1 MSYQINIE
9 YSMENLILKISDDY
23 QSKIDKTKDI
33 FSAIA
38 ASPIF
43 VIQTDGIKSYL
54 KYRLSER
61 FGILLNIKTFDLQ
74 SLFSEY
80 SKAFLQNISK
90 KIETNF
96 DELEETKVDSKNKI
110 FWFLYSYFYSIAKRK
125 NVEFSQQ
132 FQNFTIFLSTFSD
145 LFEQYETYRDFENW
159 DILKNENLNE
169 VDYKYIENFIN
180 HIESKEIYSEKFQVE
195 LIKLIL
201 NSDSINTKFKIFH
214 KIKSLKGK
222 EDIIQKIPK
231 NPIFIIGFDNIP
243 YFYFLFLKFLSQY
256 VDINF
261 YFLLPSS
268 IEQYNAKLNELKELT
283 LFDEAKLY
291 TRSTLLKLCFERQQK
306 FFNDFLNYFPINHH
320 FGTFELNRLE
330 KPNLLNLYQ
339 NFISSPYSANNLRSD
354 RPTKI
359 KIDDSIQILSN
370 YTPLRELE
378 VIKDKILEL
387 LSKNKDYKYEDIVIM
402 AVDIDKYRPFIDSV
416 FKLTNPVMP
425 VLVVDLD
432 SSKYSKIFELIQLF
446 FDLISNNFKKKDFNS
461 FISHELIMQKF
472 ELSFTDIE
480 VFTNLFTNYLWGADY
495 VDIQAYFEKVLNHDT
510 YEKDK
515 KGEIEKVDEQIA
527 DIDISNLA
535 FDYNIESNFISNFI
549 GFMGANSYYEKE
561 SFIKFKNRILPIKSE
576 IEGEFLD
583 KIQKIY
589 SIYIS
594 LIDLYKFSK
603 ISATASSYKDFI
615 ENFFENL
622 VIDSEQYHDEIIFYR
637 NRILNFLDEIAQAN
651 AGKNDI
657 IINFETFKNLL
668 LNYLKSYPYSL
679 GYKTGAIL
687 FSSMVSLRNI
697 PAKAI
702 AVLGLN
708 DSEFPRNS
716 VNFSFDLMAK
726 KEESWDRNIR
736 ESDKYLFL
744 ETVLSSK
751 DYLILSYLG
760 KDPVNNKEKAPS
772 ILIEI
777 MKQDINSNFSFETN
791 LEIIQMPLQPFSK
804 KYYFDGI
811 FKTYNIYWKNFYEN
825 LFSSSID
832 QLMNQKE
839 EINKEIENKEREEE
853 IFKKGDKDIIIDKN
867 NSLDNK
873 IDLDDFLSFLVNPS
887 KHYLQKVINI
897 KTSFYDDS
905 IDDEFNYYVN
915 DIKIENIFIKL
926 LEFKLKE
933 KLNIEISEIDKE
945 YLEFY
950 KNVFLGYR
958 GIITDIDYKFFENVS
973 NFYCELIFE
982 KINSISSNKDENVKS
997 IKIDKNYRI
1006 IDLNG
1011 KFKIKYSF
1019 YEIKFDDKLKLVFKL
1034 DKKLDNSGNKFP
1046 LNLKTKILNY
1056 LTINFSESKDFAN
1069 QFIELKRKKSGYK
1082 DFDFDIYIMQNQEN
1096 EKTDKIESNIV
1107 LQSIE
1112 KLLDLYDKVI
1122 IKKNFI
1128 PIIGYKMDKILNK
1141 YSCKESLINY
1151 WQNNLYSFD
1160 QDQGKLNISKIY
1172 SSWIFDRYINSES
1185 FEKLY
1190 FESIVNF
1197 FNQLKILKEIFEE
1210 KDDNKTKK

>member
-23 QSKIDKTKDI
+23 QNKIDKTKDI

-43 VIQTDGIKSYL
+43 VIQTDGVKNYL
-54 KYRLSER
+54 KYKLSER
-61 FGILLNIKTFDLQ
+61 FGILFNIKTFDLQ

-110 FWFLYSYFYSIAKRK
+110 FWFLYSYFYSIAKSK
-125 NVEFSQQ
+125 NVEFLEK
-132 FQNFTIFLSTFSD
+132 FQNFIIFLNTFSD
-145 LFEQYETYRDFENW
+145 LFEQYEIYRDFENW

-169 VDYKYIENFIN
+169 VDYKYLGNFIN
-180 HIESKEIYSEKFQVE
+180 YIENKEIYSEKFQIE
-195 LIKLIL
+195 LIKLII
-201 NSDSINTKFKIFH
+201 NSNLINTKFKIFH
-214 KIKSLKGK
+214 KIKSLEGK
-222 EDIIQKIPK
+222 EDIVQKIPK
-231 NPIFIIGFDNIP
+231 NPIFIVGFDNIP

-256 VDINF
+256 IDINF
-261 YFLLPSS
+261 YFILPAP
-268 IEQYNAKLNELKELT
+268 IELNNLKLKNSNELT
-283 LFDEAKLY
+283 LFDYEIKPD
-291 TRSTLLKLCFERQQK
+291 TKSTLLKLCFERQKK
-306 FFNDFLNYFPINHH
+306 FFSDFLNFFPENHH
-320 FGTFELNRLE
+320 FTSHKLNKLE
-330 KPNLLNLYQ
+330 KKSLLNLYQ
-339 NFISSPYSANNLRSD
+339 DFISSSYSTNNLSSNK
-354 RPTKI
+354 TNKI
-359 KIDDSIQILSN
+359 QIDDSIQILSN
-370 YTPLRELE
+370 YAPLRELE
-378 VIKDKILEL
+378 VIKDKILEI
-387 LSKNKDYKYEDIVIM
+387 LSKNKDYKYEDIIIM
-402 AVDIDKYRPFIDSV
+402 AVDVDKYRPFIDSV
-416 FKLTNPVMP
+416 FKLTNPALP
-425 VLVVDLD
+425 VLVIDLD
-432 SSKYSKIFELIQLF
+432 SSKYSKILELIQLF
-446 FDLISNNFKKKDFNS
+446 FDLISNNFKKKDFIS

-472 ELSFTDIE
+472 ELTFTDIE
-480 VFTNLFTNYLWGADY
+480 VFTNLFANYLWGADY
-495 VDIQAYFEKVLNHDT
+495 EDIQQYFEKVLNLDR

-515 KGEIEKVDEQIA
+515 KVEIAELEKIDEQIA
-527 DIDISNLA
+527 DI
-535 FDYNIESNFISNFI
+535 DYNIESNFILNFI
-549 GFMGANSYYEKE
+549 GFMGANSYYEKD
-561 SFIKFKNRILPIKSE
+561 SFIKFKSRILPIKSE

-583 KIQKIY
+583 KVQKIY

-603 ISATASSYKDFI
+603 NLAVTSSYKEFI
-615 ENFFENL
+615 EKFFDNL
-622 VIDSEQYHDEIIFYR
+622 IPDIETYHDEIIYYR
-637 NRILNFLDEIAQAN
+637 NRIMNFLNEIIQVAE
-651 AGKNDI
+651 GEEKILID
-657 IINFETFKNLL
+657 FEIFKNILL
-668 LNYLKSYPYSL
+668 SYLKSYPYSL

-702 AVLGLN
+702 TVLGLN

-744 ETVLSSK
+744 ETVLSSY

-760 KDPVNNKEKAPS
+760 KDPVNNKVKAPS

-777 MKQDINSNFSFETN
+777 MKQDINSNFSFDTR

-811 FKTYNIYWKNFYEN
+811 FKTYNICWKNFYEN
-825 LFSSSID
+825 LFSNTIE
-832 QLMNQKE
+832 QPINEKE
-839 EINKEIENKEREEE
+839 KINIEIENKKSEEE
-853 IFKKGDKDIIIDKN
+853 DKN

-873 IDLDDFLSFLVNPS
+873 IDLDDFLSFMVNPA

-897 KTSFYDDS
+897 KTFFYDDS
-905 IDDEFNYYVN
+905 VDDEFDYFVN

-926 LEFKLKE
+926 LEFKSKE
-933 KLNIEISEIDKE
+933 KFNIEISEVEKD
-945 YLEFY
+945 YLEYY
-950 KNVFLGYR
+950 KKSFLGYR
-958 GIITDIDYKFFENVS
+958 GIITEIDYKFFENLS
-973 NFYCELIFE
+973 NLYCELIFE
-982 KINSISSNKDENVKS
+982 KFNSINNNKDENVKS
-997 IKIDKNYRI
+997 IKIDKNDRI
-1006 IDLNG
+1006 IDLND

-1019 YEIKFDDKLKLVFKL
+1019 YELKFDDKVKLVFKL

-1096 EKTDKIESNIV
+1096 EKTDKIESKIV
-1107 LQSIE
+1107 IQSIE

-1128 PIIGYKMDKILNK
+1128 PIIGYNIDHILK
-1141 YSCKESLINY
+1141 KFCCKESLINY
-1151 WQNNLYSFD
+1151 WQNSLYSFD
-1160 QDQGKLNISKIY
+1160 QGQGKLNISKIY
-1172 SSWIFDRYINSES
+1172 SSWIFDRYINNES
-1185 FEKLY
+1185 FEKIY

-1197 FNQLKILKEIFEE
+1197 FNQLKILKESFEE
-1210 KDDNKTKK
+1210 KKDKKDS